1 MPARPSYKK
10 AIQYLYSLEK
20 YGIRL
25 GLKRIKTFL
34 KSLGNPQD
42 RLNLIHVAG
51 TNGKGSTCALIESV
65 LIRAGYKVGLYTSPH
80 LVRFNERIRINE
92 REITDKKVAE
102 LVKRIKQRSGE
113 TEKWRNGETTKQNPR
128 FPDSPIPRLP
138 CALTFFEFT
147 TAMAFLYFAEEKVDI
162 AVIEVGLGGRLD
174 ATNVGSPIV
183 SIITNIERDHEAILG
198 SRITDIAFEKAGI
211 IKGDGILISAEAKS
225 ATLKVLASECRRKR
239 AAFYRLNRDFFI
251 DDSEKAEVR
260 GQKIGGITFSFKGR
274 RRVFKDLKTNLLGK
288 HQLQNAACALAAL
301 EVLEEDGYDITESAV
316 RKGLEN
322 IFWPGRLEIV
332 SKRPLIVLDCA
343 HNPAGAAVLKHA
355 LQREFNYK
363 RLFLILGIM
372 ADKDIKGIISTLA
385 PIADT
390 VILTC
395 PKTERAAS
403 LEMLYKEIMD
413 LRVMNYE
420 LRMKDSNRKSKIL
433 NRKLKI
439 MLIED
444 VQEACRTAISMSKA
458 GDMVCI
464 TGSIFTVGEARETLR
479 QMQIANCKGQ
489 NVKLKKGKR

>member
-25 GLKRIKTFL
+25 GLKKIKTFL

-80 LVRFNERIRINE
+80 LVRFNERIRING

-102 LVKRIKQRSGE
+102 LVERIKYRSQKSE
-113 TEKWRNGETTKQNPR
+113 VRSQQNSKLS
-128 FPDSPIPRLP
+128 SP
-138 CALTFFEFT
+138 TFFEFT

-183 SIITNIERDHEAILG
+183 SIITNIEKDHEAILG
-198 SRITDIAFEKAGI
+198 SRMTDIAFEKAGI
-211 IKGDGILISAEAKS
+211 IKRDGILISAEEKS

-239 AAFYRLNRDFFI
+239 AAFYRLNKDFLI
-251 DDSEKAEVR
+251 DDSQKPAPAGSKQGSEVRSLPLQAVSR
-260 GQKIGGITFSFKGR
+260 GQKSGGRTFSFKGR

-316 RKGLEN
+316 RKGLKN

-372 ADKDIKGIISTLA
+372 ADKDMKGIISTLA

-390 VILTC
+390 VILTR

-413 LRVMNYE
+413 LRITNYE
-420 LRMKDSNRKSKIL
+420 
-433 NRKLKI
+433 
-439 MLIED
+439 
-444 VQEACRTAISMSKA
+444 
-458 GDMVCI
+458 
-464 TGSIFTVGEARETLR
+464 
-479 QMQIANCKGQ
+479 
-489 NVKLKKGKR
+489 

>member
-80 LVRFNERIRINE
+80 LVRFNERIRING

-102 LVKRIKQRSGE
+102 LVERIKYRSQKSE
-113 TEKWRNGETTKQNPR
+113 VRSKQNSKLS
-128 FPDSPIPRLP
+128 SP
-138 CALTFFEFT
+138 TFFEFT

-372 ADKDIKGIISTLA
+372 ADKDIKGIISALA

>member
-372 ADKDIKGIISTLA
+372 ADKDIKGIISALA